1 MAVQWPSLKMPHQRW
16 SWVLIKGPISLA
28 LESGSPA
35 STFLQTPADKL
46 RSEDL
51 STFTLTAV

>member
-1 MAVQWPSLKMPHQRW
+1 MTITENATSVMVMGADQ
-16 SWVLIKGPISLA
+16 GPISLA

-46 RSEDL
+46 RSEHL